1 MKEKRRSNEKRKEK
15 SRDAARCR
23 RSRETDIFTE
33 LAAALPVPPCEAA
46 HLDKASVMRLAIA
59 YLKTR
64 TLMDA
69 VPKPLA
75 KPEISPEMDE
85 LFSKAMDGFVLVL
98 DNNGDMV
105 YLSPNV
111 KDYLGIA
118 QIDLM
123 GQSVFDYSH
132 PCDHDEIRESFSL
145 KASEVNEDH
154 PCNFFLRLKCTLTSK
169 GRKVNLKSASYKVIH
184 CTGRLFAH
192 TVNNVS
198 GNASESEEQAENG
211 EREPGVS
218 LVVVASPVPHPS
230 NIEIPLGKYTFLS
243 KHNLNMKFTYAD
255 DKLAEFLG
263 WESNELMGQ
272 SVFDFH
278 HALDNSSLDKSFK
291 SLFHKGQCET
301 MAYRFLNKKGGYAW
315 VVTQATLIHCS
326 RLQKP
331 LSVVCVNYLLSGVE
345 CEDEVYS
352 VRQLEARADQLK
364 EEPKP
369 TAVVP
374 PRKPLADKP
383 VSVTASLFQSFQER
397 PAKQQ
402 SRNVVVD
409 VGKENDEPQ
418 DSAKAKA
425 NVPVCEVEPKPQQQ
439 TSIPDP
445 PLHRPAPQTATA
457 SIFAPRTKDM
467 NKGFLTFS
475 EDQPGLTM
483 LKDEP
488 EDLTHLAPTAG
499 DVCVPLEEPPFLSDM
514 LDEFIL
520 NANYCPLLSPE
531 LTDVVCNTSGNSN
544 QSSGKDVEQTI
555 LGDSAL
561 RRDDCNS
568 SDGDPFIYRDSP
580 SRCSLGTDLHS
591 PTLTKSPEGSGI
603 GDSLN
608 SPNDS
613 GGGLSEDEMLMLSI
627 SDVMADDELALRA
640 PYIPMS
646 DQDEALQMLISDDMV
661 MWGPSQSNEKKCK
674 WLTDA
679 GEENANSSLAQLLTD
694 ESSSKKMKDH
704 AGILVNP
711 THVLGQISLKNTT
724 KDTTADRER
733 TNKRVHAYSK
743 SSHESKRVKHN
754 DVPTSSNNNN
764 NNGNI
769 SSLENILSSSVQS
782 SQLLQQLV
790 SQQVPKNRSWPDQLS
805 TTQESQR
812 TSSNNV
818 NGNNLYE
825 ESNLCRLNDESVG
838 LSNPRKNV
846 FEHDGGGRPT
856 SQRQQQQQ
864 QSNSVLMNLLVSG
877 CDMQNTQSQLQD
889 PTSFLSN
896 PPLLLDQ
903 DKISPLQISVEEQL
917 QTVPQWTNNSS
928 TIGIDH
934 QHLSPI
940 LMRDKQQIPQP
951 TTVGFEALGY
961 DDDLGF
967 MSDAQN
973 DDLFRALDSSLV

>member
-1 MKEKRRSNEKRKEK
+1 
-15 SRDAARCR
+15 
-23 RSRETDIFTE
+23 
-33 LAAALPVPPCEAA
+33 
-46 HLDKASVMRLAIA
+46 
-59 YLKTR
+59 
-64 TLMDA
+64 
-69 VPKPLA
+69 
-75 KPEISPEMDE
+75 
-85 LFSKAMDGFVLVL
+85 
-98 DNNGDMV
+98 
-105 YLSPNV
+105 
-111 KDYLGIA
+111 
-118 QIDLM
+118 
-123 GQSVFDYSH
+123 
-132 PCDHDEIRESFSL
+132 
-145 KASEVNEDH
+145 
-154 PCNFFLRLKCTLTSK
+154 
-169 GRKVNLKSASYKVIH
+169 
-184 CTGRLFAH
+184 
-192 TVNNVS
+192 
-198 GNASESEEQAENG
+198 
-211 EREPGVS
+211 
-218 LVVVASPVPHPS
+218 
-230 NIEIPLGKYTFLS
+230 
-243 KHNLNMKFTYAD
+243 
-255 DKLAEFLG
+255 
-263 WESNELMGQ
+263 
-272 SVFDFH
+272 
-278 HALDNSSLDKSFK
+278 
-291 SLFHKGQCET
+291 
-301 MAYRFLNKKGGYAW
+301 
-315 VVTQATLIHCS
+315 
-326 RLQKP
+326 
-331 LSVVCVNYLLSGVE
+331 GVE

-352 VRQLEARADQLK
+352 VRQLEARAEQLK

-374 PRKPLADKP
+374 PRKPLVDKP

-397 PAKQQ
+397 AAKQQ
-402 SRNVVVD
+402 SRNLID
-409 VGKENDEPQ
+409 VGKENDERQ
-418 DSAKAKA
+418 DTAKAKT
-425 NVPVCEVEPKPQQQ
+425 NVPVCEVDQPKPQQQ
-439 TSIPDP
+439 PPPAYVATTSIPDP
-445 PLHRPAPQTATA
+445 PLYRPAPQTATA

-475 EDQPGLTM
+475 EDQPGLTSQYIASPLLVVYYIVAVIFRNERTFHIPV

-499 DVCVPLEEPPFLSDM
+499 DVCVPLEDPPFLSDM

-531 LTDVVCNTSGNSN
+531 LSSAPSELTDVVRNSNSN

-555 LGDSAL
+555 LGDSL

-724 KDTTADRER
+724 KDSTADRER
-733 TNKRVHAYSK
+733 ANKRVHAYSK

-754 DVPTSSNNNN
+754 DVPTSNNNNN

-769 SSLENILSSSVQS
+769 SSFENILSSSVQS

-812 TSSNNV
+812 TRSNNV
-818 NGNNLYE
+818 NGNSLYE

-864 QSNSVLMNLLVSG
+864 QQQQSNSVLMNLLVSG
-877 CDMQNTQSQLQD
+877 CDMQNIQSQLQD

-928 TIGIDH
+928 TLGIEH